1 MKTVLFIAFGM
12 VSLALIVVAIILA
25 IRLWRKTEDEKRAL
39 SPIHLLTIFVFA
51 SVFCMFIPIYYTSY
65 DFGDNFKI
73 FRPLLIAFHNTI
85 RIFILDGDFDTV
97 VDALYGQSIYLRIP
111 FSLHAAVLYV
121 IAPALTFTTV
131 LSLFKNVK
139 NELRYKM
146 CKNKK
151 LYIMSELNEKSIAL
165 AKSIYEKGENAE
177 IVFTDVFVQ
186 NEEDDYELITQAREI
201 KAICLKR
208 DITHLDFIS
217 KKGDVEIFLIG
228 TDEAEN
234 VSQAVKITTELNK
247 KNTKQNVK
255 VFVFSIK
262 PSAAYIIDSIEYENL
277 IEYAGEAGYGE
288 NCFKLRRIDEQQQLM
303 WNTIPK
309 MNLFDIA
316 ERHDKTLSVLIVGFG
331 NYGMEFFKMLSW
343 YCQFEGY
350 KLQVN
355 IIDKKERSIDT
366 LIDRYCP
373 EFLKNNSDKVY
384 PAQYDIR
391 AFSCVDVLSSGIHD
405 LILNDKTGRLKATNL
420 VFVSLGDDDLN
431 IEVSIYLRSLFDR
444 INNVIANKKM
454 GWNDEA
460 VEIYSVVYDDNKS
473 SILYSEEK
481 QNETSQI
488 LKNHKEVPYHI
499 HFIGDMSSQ
508 FSYDNI
514 YNAELEKAAF
524 NHHIGWV
531 DIEAKIYDEW
541 LSEGK
546 LDKIQE
552 HGMSPQKPPT
562 DEWMRDERTK
572 YEKYEYFR
580 RSSMA
585 KEIYQRGVKANTTL
599 AELTACTKGGDK
611 QTCDC
616 ENCGRRKR
624 SEHLRWN
631 AYTASLGFEYK
642 KGVRADRALL
652 HDNLC
657 GWDDL
662 SEKDQQKD

>member
-1 MKTVLFIAFGM
+1 MKTIL
-12 VSLALIVVAIILA
+12 LIILGIA
-25 IRLWRKTEDEKRAL
+25 SLGISVFSIIKSLRLRKRIEKDERVIK
-39 SPIHLLTIFVFA
+39 PIHFLTLGVFLSVLLI
-51 SVFCMFIPIYYTSY
+51 FIPIYYTSY
-65 DFGDNFKI
+65 DFGDKFGV

-85 RIFILDGDFDTV
+85 RIFILDGDFEII
-97 VDALYGQSIYLRIP
+97 VDSLRDQSIFLRIP
-111 FSLHAAVLYV
+111 FSVHAAVLYV
-121 IAPALTFTTV
+121 FAPALTFTNV
-131 LSLFKNVK
+131 LSLFKNAK
-139 NELRYKM
+139 HELRFKM
-146 CKNKK
+146 CKAEK
-151 LYIMSELNEKSIAL
+151 LYIMSELNKKSIAL
-165 AKSIYEKGENAE
+165 AKSIYEKREKAV
-177 IVFTDVFVQ
+177 IVFADVFVQ
-186 NEEDDYELITQAREI
+186 NEEDDYEFLTQAREI
-201 KAICLKR
+201 KAICLKN
-208 DITHLDFIS
+208 DIAHLDFIS
-217 KKGDVEIFLIG
+217 KKGDVELFLIG
-228 TDEAEN
+228 KDEAEN
-234 VSQAVKITTELNK
+234 VTQAVKITTELNK

-255 VFVFSIK
+255 IFVFSSK
-262 PSAAYIIDSIEYENL
+262 PSAAYIIDSIKYDNL
-277 IEYAGEAGYGE
+277 LEYAEKEGYGE
-288 NCFKLRRIDEQQQLM
+288 NCFRIRRIDERQQLM

-316 ERHDKTLSVLIVGFG
+316 NRHDKTLSVLIVGFG
-331 NYGMEFFKMLSW
+331 NYGMEFFKMLTW

-355 IIDKKERSIDT
+355 ILDKKERSIDT